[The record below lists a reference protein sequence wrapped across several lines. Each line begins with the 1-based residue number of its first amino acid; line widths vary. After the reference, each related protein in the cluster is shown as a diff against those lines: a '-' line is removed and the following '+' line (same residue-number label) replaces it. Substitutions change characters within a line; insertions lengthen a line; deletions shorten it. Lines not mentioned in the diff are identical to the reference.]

1 MLHLVVTSVHCLSFQ
16 VEQRDF
22 FGLFFSLCTGPIHDR
37 QPLTLRRDNKLII
50 WRMPCSQGAA
60 LRLFRRRRFSPQNL
74 VFPFAHQMKSIHL
87 SRTSLFPHT
96 HSVPH
101 LPFSPNTHDGS
112 SFALCL
118 LSAPIYLHSH
128 SESIHNLWG
137 ENVKRELLGYSMQIA
152 AVNE

>member
-60 LRLFRRRRFSPQNL
+60 PRLFRRRRFSPQNL

-87 SRTSLFPHT
+87 HVRPCFHTLTACHTSRFRPILTMVHLLLFVCCLH
-96 HSVPH
+96 
-101 LPFSPNTHDGS
+101 PF
-112 SFALCL
+112 
-118 LSAPIYLHSH
+118 I
-128 SESIHNLWG
+128 SIHTVRVFIICG
-137 ENVKRELLGYSMQIA
+137 EKM
-152 AVNE
+152 

>member
-60 LRLFRRRRFSPQNL
+60 LRLFRRRRFFTSELSVSVRPPNEINPSFTYVL
-74 VFPFAHQMKSIHL
+74 VSTHSQRATPPVFAQYSRWFIFCSLFVVCTHL
-87 SRTSLFPHT
+87 S
-96 HSVPH
+96 
-101 LPFSPNTHDGS
+101 PFTQ
-112 SFALCL
+112 
-118 LSAPIYLHSH
+118 
-128 SESIHNLWG
+128 SIHNLWG